1 MPVCV
6 SLTRL
11 RHRLRLRIRVKLGTN
26 ANTTKLIND
35 INGMGALTMAATMF
49 VSYSVIAIPGLLFIG
64 CCDLK

>member
-11 RHRLRLRIRVKLGTN
+11 RHGLRLRIRVKLGTN

-35 INGMGALTMAATMF
+35 INGMGALTIAATIF
-49 VSYSVIAIPGLLFIG
+49 VSYSVIL
-64 CCDLK
+64 